1 MPGKRVAI
9 ISLGC
14 KVNQYEAAAF
24 RAGFETAGL
33 EVVEGKGPA
42 DLVVINSCAVTSAA
56 AAQSRQAIRRAIR
69 DNPEAEVVLTGCQI
83 ELAGREFASQSE
95 LQGRTLTMV
104 GNRCKDQLVQAAL
117 AAVPGKQCLI
127 FGDIA
132 GARKIAS
139 LPVQSFARRSRALL
153 RIQDGCESFCSY
165 CIVPYTRGPNRS
177 LPIAEA
183 IAQAEVLAAA
193 GHREIVLTGIH
204 LGTYGMDL
212 TENTDFRILLDQLSR
227 ATPKTSYRIS
237 SLEPTEIS
245 DALLTLIAE
254 RDNIHHHLHI
264 PLQSGEDKI
273 LARMNRRYS
282 TTQFRQV
289 INRCKTVLPDAGI
302 GIDIMA
308 GFPGESEEQFTS
320 SYDFI
325 ASLECSYL
333 HAFPYSTRPGTAAAL
348 YPDQLKKT
356 IKERRVR
363 QLRQLSKT
371 KRRQFHQSQLGR
383 SHPVLGEGRRD
394 NDGLLH
400 GFTGNY
406 IPVHFPGPDSRLNT
420 ISQVRLLHLQGDSVI
435 GQRLATHED

>member
-1 MPGKRVAI
+1 MPGKTVAI

-14 KVNQYEAAAF
+14 KVNQYEATAF
-24 RAGFETAGL
+24 RAGFEKAGL
-33 EVVEGKGPA
+33 EVVDGKGPA

-83 ELAGREFASQSE
+83 ELAGREFATQSE
-95 LQGRTLTMV
+95 FQGRTLTMV
-104 GNRCKDQLVQAAL
+104 GNSCKSQLVQAAL
-117 AAVPGKQCLI
+117 AAVPGEQCLI
-127 FGDIA
+127 LGDIA
-132 GARKIAS
+132 GAREIAR
-139 LPVQSFARRSRALL
+139 LPVEHFAHRSRALL

-165 CIVPYTRGPNRS
+165 CIVPYTRGPSRS
-177 LPIAEA
+177 LPLTEA

-204 LGTYGMDL
+204 LGKYGNDL
-212 TENTDFRILLDQLSR
+212 PGSPDFPLLLDQLSR
-227 ATPKTSYRIS
+227 ATPKTFYRIS

-254 RDNIHHHLHI
+254 RDNIQPHLHI
-264 PLQSGEDKI
+264 PLQSGEDRT
-273 LARMNRRYS
+273 LARMSRRYS
-282 TTQFRQV
+282 TSQFRQV
-289 INRCKTVLPDAGI
+289 VTRCKTVLPDAGI

-308 GFPGESEEQFTS
+308 GFPGESEEQFSS

-333 HAFPYSTRPGTAAAL
+333 HAFPYSARPGTAAAL
-348 YPDQLKKT
+348 YPDQLKKA

-363 QLRQLSKT
+363 QLRQLSET

-383 SHPVLGEGRRD
+383 THPVLSEDRRD

-406 IPVHFPGPDSRLNT
+406 IPVHFPGPDSLFNT

-435 GQRLATHED
+435 GQRQSHP